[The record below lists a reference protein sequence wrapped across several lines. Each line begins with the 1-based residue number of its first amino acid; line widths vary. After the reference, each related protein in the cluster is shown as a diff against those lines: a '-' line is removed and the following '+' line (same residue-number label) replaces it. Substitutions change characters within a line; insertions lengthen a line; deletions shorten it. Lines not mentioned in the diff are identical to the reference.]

1 MYRRS
6 SERIYTYNSG
16 FKFFISY
23 LHFLFLCNAFGIRK
37 ITVRT
42 YHCFK
47 LLMTKS
53 CASVFL
59 LCDSDLIFSNSSFS
73 GGSDSKECVCNTGHL
88 GLILGL
94 GRSTGGRNGNLL
106 QYSCLENPIDR
117 GAWRAAV
124 CGVTKSWTRLSD

>member
-23 LHFLFLCNAFGIRK
+23 LHFLFLCNAFGTRK

-47 LLMTKS
+47 LLTIKS

-59 LCDSDLIFSNSSFS
+59 LCDSDLIFSNSSFLVAQTVKNVPVMQ
-73 GGSDSKECVCNTGHL
+73 DT
-88 GLILGL
+88 
-94 GRSTGGRNGNLL
+94 
-106 QYSCLENPIDR
+106 
-117 GAWRAAV
+117 
-124 CGVTKSWTRLSD
+124 